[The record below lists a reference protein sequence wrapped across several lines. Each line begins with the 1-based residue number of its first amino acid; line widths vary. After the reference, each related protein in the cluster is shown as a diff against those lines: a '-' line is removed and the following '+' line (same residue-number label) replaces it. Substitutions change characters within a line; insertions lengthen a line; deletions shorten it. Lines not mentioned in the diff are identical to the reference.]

1 MTPLDHLVAALVQLE
16 QQAQEIEH
24 RQSFIRS
31 AIESFGVDA
40 DDALLVAVRAED
52 EQELTPLTLSQS
64 RAIDAGIKALR
75 DIAAAESPPPPAP
88 RGPQP
93 GRENERLTPED
104 DHENKAPTAAWFDSN
119 NELAGLS
126 YRQPGTKQWDW
137 ESIGNEI
144 TLADYWGWRRVKHL
158 QDAIGVSAATAQW
171 MVKRCRELSLI
182 DAERPRFDEQKARD
196 AAAAAI

>member
-1 MTPLDHLVAALVQLE
+1 MSPLEHLVAALVQLE

-24 RQSFIRS
+24 RQSYIRS
-31 AIESFGVDA
+31 AIESFGIDA

-88 RGPQP
+88 CGPQP
-93 GRENERLTPED
+93 GRENERLTPEAND
-104 DHENKAPTAAWFDSN
+104 
-119 NELAGLS
+119 LAGLS

-182 DAERPRFDEQKARD
+182 DVERPSFDQQKARD